1 MAGMSTELL
10 EAIRVDL
17 EGPVAS
23 FRYPHFLIG
32 RQPTYPMPPPSTIY
46 GLISA
51 ALGHFPD
58 PESLRFAYRF
68 ECERHRIDDVE
79 TIWFVQP
86 NTATRDKAA
95 QKNLEAQSNVLP
107 REWLL
112 HPHLTLYVI
121 SDELQALHQAFR
133 SPCYILTLGRSQEL
147 VSVRR
152 VDRVTLRS
160 TKKGR
165 LAPGLLPASF
175 RAYAPLAPAI
185 YMPRFISPYSRRQVE
200 WDWFLALDTPIRLTT
215 ELPELCWAEPSES
228 PEPHLLYFHAFRTPS

>member
-1 MAGMSTELL
+1 MNKERL
-10 EAIRVDL
+10 EAVKVEL

-58 PESLRFAYRF
+58 PEALQFAYRF
-68 ECERHRIDDVE
+68 ECARHRVDDVE

-86 NTATRDKAA
+86 NTATRGEAA
-95 QKNLEAQSNVLP
+95 RKNLEATSNILP
-107 REWLL
+107 REWLV
-112 HPHLTLYVI
+112 HPRLTLYVTGGKL
-121 SDELQALHQAFR
+121 EALYRAFR

-152 VDRVTLRS
+152 VERVVLHTARRGWL
-160 TKKGR
+160 G
-165 LAPGLLPASF
+165 PGLLPVSF
-175 RAYAPLAPAI
+175 REKAPLAPAF
-185 YMPRFISPYSRRQVE
+185 YMPRFITPRSRHQVA
-200 WDWFLALDTPIRLTT
+200 WDWFLALDTPVRLESDAPEPCWT
-215 ELPELCWAEPSES
+215 EASGS
-228 PEPHLLYFHAFRTPS
+228 NEPHLLYFHAFR